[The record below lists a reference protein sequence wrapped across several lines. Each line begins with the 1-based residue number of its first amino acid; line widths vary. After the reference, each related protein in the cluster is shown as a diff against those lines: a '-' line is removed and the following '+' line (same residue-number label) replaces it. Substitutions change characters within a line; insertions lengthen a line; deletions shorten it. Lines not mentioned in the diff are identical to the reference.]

1 MSRGSSF
8 LEGLVLGAVVGFV
21 GGVLLAPSSGEET
34 REKFMKATKDNED
47 LIRDTKE
54 KTEDMVSKTLD
65 AIDVG
70 FSKLTKMV
78 DKKDAA

>member
-1 MSRGSSF
+1 
-8 LEGLVLGAVVGFV
+8 LVLGAVVGFV
-21 GGVLLAPSSGEET
+21 GGMLLAPSSGEET
-34 REKFMKATKDNED
+34 RDKLMKVTQDNED

>member
-21 GGVLLAPSSGEET
+21 GGVLLAPSSGEQT
-34 REKFMKATKDNED
+34 REKLMKVSKENED
-47 LIRDTKE
+47 LLRDTKE
-54 KTEDMVSKTLD
+54 KTEDLVSKTLD

-78 DKKDAA
+78 DKKNAA